1 MKSDLLERY
10 IYAVEKRLPYKQ
22 RADIKKELN
31 TLISDMLEQRCGD
44 LTPTEHDVRVVLT
57 ELGTPGE
64 LAEKYNPDKYH
75 ALIGQPYYSKYKMVL
90 KIVMLAVAGGLT
102 IASLL
107 LALLGE
113 APKAP
118 FFALMEWIGGL
129 MAGELYAFAFV
140 TAIFAFFE
148 RKGVR
153 MEEEDLLTNLP
164 PVPKKDERI
173 SRGETIMGILFSLL
187 FLILFLWLGPW
198 MIGIYNSGGF
208 IPLFNQAA
216 LLRMWPVILLMTGIG
231 ITKEIIKM
239 LEGRYTFKVAVAAL
253 VTGVLDIG
261 LLLLLFS
268 AKDLINPAFVSG
280 VTVLFDAE
288 DTIVRTFV
296 SNFPMFFFGVVVFAH
311 VLESATAFTKAF
323 RYRKAEA

>member
-44 LTPTEHDVRVVLT
+44 LPPTEHDVRVVLT

-75 ALIGQPYYSKYKMVL
+75 ALISQPYYGKYKMVL
-90 KIVMLAVAGGLT
+90 KIVMFAVAGGLT
-102 IASLL
+102 LASLL
-107 LALLGE
+107 LVLLGE

-118 FFALMEWIGGL
+118 FLALMEWIGGL
-129 MAGELYAFAFV
+129 IASEIYAFAFV
-140 TAIFAFFE
+140 TGLFAFFE

-153 MEEEDLLTNLP
+153 MEEEDLLGDLP

-173 SRGETIMGILFSLL
+173 GRGETIMGIIFSLL

-198 MIGIYNSGGF
+198 IMVIYNGSEV

-216 LLRMWPVILLMTGIG
+216 LQRMWPVILLMTGIG
-231 ITKEIIKM
+231 ITKEIIKL
-239 LEGRYTFKVAVAAL
+239 LEGRYTFKAAVAAL
-253 VTGVLDIG
+253 VTGVLDVG

-268 AKDLINPAFVSG
+268 AKDLINPAFMPG
-280 VTVLFDAE
+280 VTALFGAE
-288 DTIVRTFV
+288 DAIVHTVFA
-296 SNFPMFFFGVVVFAH
+296 NFPTFFFGVVVFAH
-311 VLESATAFTKAF
+311 VLEIATAFTKAF